1 MGDLD
6 GDNDLDIYVANG
18 NTSSQADEVWI
29 NNGGVFSSTGQ
40 QLDLSWNEGV
50 ALGDLDGDNDL
61 DVFIATWFGADAV
74 WLNDGDGNLSDS
86 GQTLS
91 LNGSMDVAL
100 VDVDDDDDLDAI
112 VGKWTP
118 SANEIWL
125 NNGDGLFTMSPES
138 LDSSATYEVAAGDLD
153 ADNDSDLVFGNFGA
167 NHVWFKAGSG
177 PLKAWFDVDARTNLL
192 GQTVFPWA
200 HNADAMLTVELSFP
214 PLDAVE
220 VLARIESAGG
230 TLTKTLPFASGQMAG
245 ILEVVNPMPDLQETY
260 SLTLS
265 VAQSLIAPLE
275 GLENP
280 LNLVFIDREE
290 GDVLCSLCYVDWLL
304 KILGFDTSFWS
315 LHHMQLP
322 ILRES
327 LSWTYYQGLFTSN
340 ANELS
345 LIIATHPA
353 LLWQSFDA
361 LETWTPAVQALDDG
375 NGDQV
380 IITQSMIDEMVAA
393 LDGIAGEAAPA
404 LAARIR
410 MELDALDPDSFVGL
424 TIDEVSEQIAGR
436 IEGLLYLPVV
446 RASENG

>member
-1 MGDLD
+1 
-6 GDNDLDIYVANG
+6 
-18 NTSSQADEVWI
+18 
-29 NNGGVFSSTGQ
+29 
-40 QLDLSWNEGV
+40 V

-61 DVFIATWFGADAV
+61 DVFIATWFGSDAV
-74 WLNDGDGNLSDS
+74 WLNDGDGNLSDG
-86 GQTLS
+86 GQTFS
-91 LNGSMDVAL
+91 LNGSMDIAL

-118 SANEIWL
+118 SENEIWL

-138 LDSSATYEVAAGDLD
+138 VDSSATYEVAAGDLD
-153 ADNDSDLVFGNFGA
+153 ADNDSDLFFGNFGA
-167 NHVWFKAGSG
+167 NHVWFKGGLGS
-177 PLKAWFDVDARTNLL
+177 LKAWFDVESRTNLL

-200 HNADAMLTVELSFP
+200 QDADAMLTVALSFP

-230 TLTKTLPFASGQMAG
+230 TLTKTLPFASGQIAG
-245 ILEVVNPMPDLQETY
+245 ILDVVNPVPDLQETY

-265 VAQSLIAPLE
+265 IVQSLITPLE
-275 GLENP
+275 ELENP
-280 LNLVFIDREE
+280 INLVFINREQ
-290 GDVLCSLCYVDWLL
+290 GDTLCSLCYLDWLL

-322 ILRES
+322 TLRES
-327 LSWTYYQGLFTSN
+327 LTWTYYRGLFTSN

-345 LIIATHPA
+345 FIIATHPA

-380 IITQSMIDEMVAA
+380 IITQTMIDEMVTV
-393 LDGIAGEAAPA
+393 LDGIAGEANPA
-404 LAARIR
+404 LAARIQ
-410 MELDALDPDSFVGL
+410 MELDVLDPDSFVGL
-424 TIDEVSEQIAGR
+424 TIAEASEQIAGR
-436 IEGLLYLPVV
+436 IEGLIYLPVIT
-446 RASENG
+446 ASESE